1 MANKDPVSVATGIIT
16 KVYGES
22 LADLGHVMRLAD
34 NFEEEAE
41 KIVALLHEVPNASN
55 LREADLEA
63 MGIPLECIAA
73 LTEIWRP
80 QIRYKAYIQNISK
93 NILAMRVKLAD
104 LKDNMRRLDK
114 IPESEITEETIRC
127 QLRYKKEYADLTGI
141 LTEEKIR
148 KESEKE
154 NVKPEYVR
162 YKHLRERYYA
172 PLTEKVSSI
181 LKKECVNK
189 KFLRHHVTG
198 RTKELSSFMQKC
210 EKKGIRGNDPENLFT
225 DLSGVRVVLDTIE
238 SIRALAEYIREVFKV
253 DKEKDYFIR
262 ERGDG
267 YRAVHIIVSLREPDA
282 AAIEEFVRNKRVPEI
297 NGVDIHFDLL
307 KGRKCEIQL
316 VTGVQN
322 EINQILHP
330 TEYKAAGGAKGDGS
344 VFEEMAAADA
354 KMAEEIVKKDRI
366 FYETFTQ
373 RSVDSIG
380 NIQRC
385 FDELKLSDDVS
396 RRAEIWLGL
405 VHTLN
410 RIGRYTE
417 ALREAEAGAAAAKA
431 AGGMTEAKLSLEIKR
446 AKLQLG
452 QKSGDENSCIEKMLR
467 RLSDQKT
474 LTSSEIKYF
483 TDALMLKAQEAGTN
497 YEKRA
502 VLEKAV
508 GIDPANPY
516 AVTGLIEIS
525 KPSER
530 QDIIAAYAEK
540 AADRCIKLIS
550 EGRHF
555 PQANLALSK
564 LYIYLGQKKA
574 AGQNYKKIRTYC
586 KDNPDM
592 LKNKRIF
599 ELLEKEQ
606 KILNLNLNDLIDLI
620 EL

>member
-431 AGGMTEAKLSLEIKR
+431 AGGMTEAKLSVEIKR

-540 AADRCIKLIS
+540 AADRCRKLIS

-555 PQANLALSK
+555 PQADLALSS
-564 LYIYLGQKKA
+564 LYMYLGQEEA
-574 AGQNYKKIRTYC
+574 ACENYENIRIYC
-586 KDNPDM
+586 KENPDIFE
-592 LKNKRIF
+592 NKRIF
-599 ELLEKEQ
+599 DL
-606 KILNLNLNDLIDLI
+606 INLIDLI
-620 EL
+620 